1 MPVKMPKDLEA
12 LLFQLENAD
21 DIKKVQEEWAE
32 YQAANENYEKNYP
45 VQFANLVEA
54 NLKFKENK
62 SIPTPAEQMH
72 GFEER
77 IKARIDDL
85 LEEKQHHD
93 TYELDEANDNPSQRQ
108 AEYLQQKKELKLT
121 FDTKTPTASKQ
132 DLTKSK
138 TGHDINKSQ
147 ELGISWLKQHQQQQ
161 REEKQ
166 DKEEKTESKEQ
177 DIKGY
182 DFKLVFANMN
192 QPDKTENLD
201 LSKDEL
207 EKEDLDL
214 EYE

>member
-1 MPVKMPKDLEA
+1 MRAKMPKDLEA

-21 DIKKVQEEWAE
+21 DIKKVQDEWAE

-62 SIPTPAEQMH
+62 SIPTPAEQMQD
-72 GFEER
+72 FKER
-77 IKARIDDL
+77 IKTRIDDL

-93 TYELDEANDNPSQRQ
+93 TYELEEANDNINQRE
-108 AEYLQQKKELKLT
+108 AEYLQQSKELKLT
-121 FDTKTPTASKQ
+121 FDTQTPVASKQ
-132 DLTKSK
+132 ETAKSK
-138 TGHDINKSQ
+138 SGHDIDKSQ
-147 ELGISWLKQHQQQQ
+147 ELGISWLKQHQQQ
-161 REEKQ
+161 EEKQ
-166 DKEEKTESKEQ
+166 HKQEEKTEGKEQ

-182 DFKLVFANMN
+182 DFKLIFANMN
-192 QPDKTENLD
+192 QSDKLENLD